1 MSNEILR
8 AAQVNFNKNS
18 AAYGLLK
25 YVDERAYVCGFT
37 EGVIHAN
44 NIWRIQLEMLQAQL
58 DELNKK
64 VQTDYPT
71 LNRQQP

>member
-44 NIWRIQLEMLQAQL
+44 NIWRIQLEMLQSKVR
-58 DELNKK
+58 ELEKEN
-64 VQTDYPT
+64 QPDYPT
-71 LNRQQP
+71 LNRQ